1 MQPRKGKG
9 NGVENQ
15 SDNIEE
21 VSMLKGKVALITG
34 AARGIGREISRVFA
48 QNGADL
54 VLNYHQSEAKAR
66 ELLEE
71 VRQLGVRAIAIK
83 ADVSQREEVEAM
95 FRQIK
100 AEFGRLDI
108 LVNNAGILRDNLLL
122 MTPDADYDALM
133 EINLKGTFNC
143 LQRAAKMMI
152 RQQRGKIINL
162 SSVIG
167 RYGNAGQVVYAG
179 TKAGVIGMTT
189 SAAKELGVF
198 GITVNAVAPGLI
210 ETDMITAL
218 KPEQRQKL
226 IDNTALKRIGKPVDV
241 ANVVLFLA
249 SELSNYVSGQVIGV
263 DGCQVV

>member
-1 MQPRKGKG
+1 
-9 NGVENQ
+9 
-15 SDNIEE
+15 
-21 VSMLKGKVALITG
+21 MLKDKVALITG
-34 AARGIGREISRVFA
+34 AGRGIGREISLLFA
-48 QNGADL
+48 KNGADL
-54 VLNYHQSEAKAR
+54 ALNFYRSEGKAR
-66 ELLEE
+66 ELAEE
-71 VRQLGVRAIAIK
+71 VRKFGVRAIVVK
-83 ADVSQREEVEAM
+83 ADVSKREEVDAM

-179 TKAGVIGMTT
+179 AKAGVIGMTT
-189 SAAKELGVF
+189 SAAKELGAF

-226 IDNTALKRIGKPVDV
+226 IDNTALKRIGKPADV
-241 ANVVLFLA
+241 AGVALFLA
-249 SELSNYVSGQVIGV
+249 SELSDYVSGQVIGV